1 MELDR
6 NTIILLCIGFI
17 IVWVVFKRFTKKPQ
31 QPQDPHQ
38 QRHAAPA
45 ATPGNGSFDLDKW
58 FGRAQDVIGIM
69 ADTRRTDLEA
79 QWREMD
85 EERQLILADEFL
97 RRSGAEADA
106 ARLSEDE
113 RRRVGLGLLRQP
125 PGGVA
130 PVSLRRLAAA
140 TPAASCRQPHPVS
153 RSRRHTVM
161 TTGTCAKMGP
171 TSPPCSTACG
181 TRSRRRT
188 T

>member
-17 IVWVVFKRFTKKPQ
+17 IVWVVFKRFSGKSQ
-31 QPQDPHQ
+31 QSQDPHQ

-45 ATPGNGSFDLDKW
+45 ATPGDGSFDLDKW

-85 EERQLILADEFL
+85 KERQLILADEFL

-113 RRRVGLGLLRQP
+113 RRRVGW
-125 PGGVA
+125 A
-130 PVSLRRLAAA
+130 YY
-140 TPAASCRQPHPVS
+140 VS
-153 RSRRHTVM
+153 RLE
-161 TTGTCAKMGP
+161 A
-171 TSPPCSTACG
+171 
-181 TRSRRRT
+181 
-188 T
+188 

>member
-17 IVWVVFKRFTKKPQ
+17 IVWVVFKRFSKKPQ

-79 QWREMD
+79 QWR
-85 EERQLILADEFL
+85 RWTRNGNSYSPTSSCAV
-97 RRSGAEADA
+97 A
-106 ARLSEDE
+106 APRPT
-113 RRRVGLGLLRQP
+113 P
-125 PGGVA
+125 PG
-130 PVSLRRLAAA
+130 
-140 TPAASCRQPHPVS
+140 
-153 RSRRHTVM
+153 
-161 TTGTCAKMGP
+161 
-171 TSPPCSTACG
+171 
-181 TRSRRRT
+181 
-188 T
+188 